1 MKLILNAL
9 TKLVAGFIIITL
21 LLFLPAGTLAYYNA
35 WMLVVLLFLPITLL
49 GCVLIVKSPSLL
61 EKRLKT
67 KEEIGTQKTVVGISA
82 LIFICGFVS
91 AGLDFRFDITNVPSE
106 AVIAASVVF
115 LTGYIMYAEVMREN
129 AYLSR
134 SVEIQDEQ
142 KVVDTGLYSVVRHPM
157 YTSTILMF
165 LSIPLIL
172 DSFISLLFFLPYPV
186 LIAFRIKSEEELLER
201 ELQGYS
207 DYKKHVKYKLIPF
220 IW

>member
-1 MKLILNAL
+1 MKLFLNAL
-9 TKLVAGFIIITL
+9 TKLIAGFIIIAL
-21 LLFLPAGTLAYYNA
+21 LLFLPAGTLNYYNA
-35 WMLVVLLFLPITLL
+35 WMLVVLLFAPMTLL
-49 GCVLIVKSPSLL
+49 GCVLLVKSPSLL
-61 EKRLKT
+61 EKRLKS

-91 AGLDFRFDITNVPSE
+91 AGLDFRFGITDVPGA
-106 AVIAASVVF
+106 AVVIASVVF
-115 LTGYIMYAEVMREN
+115 LSGYAMYTKVMREN

-134 SVEIQDEQ
+134 SVEIQEEQ

-172 DSFISLLFFLPYPV
+172 DSFISLIFFLPYPV